1 MSEEEGVFKCIPTW
15 NTQKMWS
22 LIMYV
27 YIVSHCDVL
36 DVLTHLESKWIA
48 YCQTLFD
55 GIHYLNLN
63 YKHIFDIFLNRS
75 FVDYCKKAM
84 ILTINFIYSR

>member
-55 GIHYLNLN
+55 GIH
-63 YKHIFDIFLNRS
+63 
-75 FVDYCKKAM
+75 
-84 ILTINFIYSR
+84 